1 MFESFTERLIVTC
14 VSAVAATLTLAIYPL
29 ALIILGGGAGGGGE
43 FELGAHFYS
52 FIFSKFGLAVIVGAS
67 IVGFFTGA
75 ERMAN
80 ILSFFWG
87 THNFWSRFNE
97 YLHDISEN
105 LQTEHSVS
113 NWVLVLLLVT
123 FAVFMVVRYA

>member
-1 MFESFTERLIVTC
+1 MFESFTERLIVAF

-80 ILSFFWG
+80 IFSFFWG

-97 YLHDISEN
+97 YLHDKSEN

-113 NWVLVLLLVT
+113 NWVLGLLLVT